1 MQLEQ
6 RGSSQVAWLRVVSHS
21 IWTDH
26 HELEAVLSVLRQ
38 ALRRKRPFLVI
49 WDVRSLTF
57 PRVNMAQVQQV
68 RDFTYEF
75 AEAFDRHVQ
84 AHAIILK
91 NPLVIAFAHILLR
104 FFQPPQPY
112 KIVKDDASA
121 TEFASTCCLSPR
133 SFVKASYDTEA
144 EFRLGSLLG

>member
-1 MQLEQ
+1 MLHAHA
-6 RGSSQVAWLRVVSHS
+6 RCLTAPVRIAN
-21 IWTDH
+21 
-26 HELEAVLSVLRQ
+26 LRQ
-38 ALRRKRPFLVI
+38 PQTTASTSLRLSCHNV
-49 WDVRSLTF
+49 V
-57 PRVNMAQVQQV
+57 QV